1 MESKKELGMGWYV
14 FLRYFPFGIMR
25 IISFIW
31 LIFNLLPFVANINI
45 LSTILIISCMLDFIL
60 RVMIHSHLENYSS
73 SMSKI
78 MLFFYTNNVIMY
90 SLHSITDYNFYVSI
104 VFSIL
109 LYGSIYL
116 INCKYFEKSSHIF
129 VNECDFGGNIVSRKK
144 AKKANVLDD
153 VHAAKD
159 VQKLKDG
166 KETELSVSQITTLII
181 NLMEAKAYLNDEE
194 FSEVEAL
201 YNSFRK
207 DTEKIKMNQNKYMET
222 CFSIINSFDEIAP
235 YEKYSGGNSYEFTLF
250 MREIRNKNIDE
261 IRKTR
266 KQIKEIEFFLKNMK
280 PYFDDIKSGKEKIL
294 SDEELNALLASKRMT
309 QKEVDDY
316 RISRENVKSYF
327 MAESLLGENF
337 QEETL
342 VELKEQLN
350 SLRKEGC
357 RQPSFEETNSEP
369 LVEEK
374 TLHNNFCRK
383 CGAKL
388 QEDSKFC
395 HKCGTEVINF

>member
-1 MESKKELGMGWYV
+1 MKVL
-14 FLRYFPFGIMR
+14 
-25 IISFIW
+25 IW
-31 LIFNLLPFVANINI
+31 ILCFFVYLIFQVALKNMGII
-45 LSTILIISCMLDFIL
+45 LGGIPTFIAIS
-60 RVMIHSHLENYSS
+60 V
-73 SMSKI
+73 
-78 MLFFYTNNVIMY
+78 
-90 SLHSITDYNFYVSI
+90 
-104 VFSIL
+104 VFAIAK
-109 LYGSIYL
+109 YL
-116 INCKYFEKSSHIF
+116 CKLWD
-129 VNECDFGGNIVSRKK
+129 NRAGKK
-144 AKKANVLDD
+144 KTKKANVLDD
-153 VHAAKD
+153 VRAVKD
-159 VQKLKDG
+159 VQKLKEG
-166 KETELSVSQITTLII
+166 KEIELSVSQITTLII
-181 NLMEAKAYLNDEE
+181 NLMEAKANLNDEE

-201 YNSFRK
+201 YNLFRK

-280 PYFDDIKSGKEKIL
+280 PYFDDIKSGKEEFL
-294 SDEELNALLASKRMT
+294 SDEELNTLLASKRMT

-316 RISRENVKSYF
+316 RISRGNVESYF
-327 MAESLLGENF
+327 IAESLLGENF

-342 VELKEQLN
+342 VELKERLAF
-350 SLRKEGC
+350 LRKEGL
-357 RQPSFEETNSEP
+357 RQPCLETKSEP
-369 LVEEK
+369 VVEEK

-395 HKCGTEVINF
+395 HKCGTEVIKF